1 MDVDI
6 LDRSRERMNKTI
18 EALKRELSGMKA
30 GRANPQILDRI
41 MVDYYGT
48 PTPIPQ
54 MANVSTPEPRLLA
67 ITLWDPSTLKDVE
80 KAIMK
85 SDLGITPSNDGKI
98 IRLQFPELTEERRR
112 DLVKQVKKL
121 GEEAK
126 VAVRSIRRD
135 ANDAMAKE
143 EKNNLMTEDDRR
155 FYEKDVQKLTDDT
168 IREID
173 GILTVKEK
181 EIMSV

>member
-1 MDVDI
+1 M
-6 LDRSRERMNKTI
+6 
-18 EALKRELSGMKA
+18 
-30 GRANPQILDRI
+30 
-41 MVDYYGT
+41 
-48 PTPIPQ
+48 
-54 MANVSTPEPRLLA
+54 
-67 ITLWDPSTLKDVE
+67 
-80 KAIMK
+80 
-85 SDLGITPSNDGKI
+85 
-98 IRLQFPELTEERRR
+98 QFPELTEERRR

-155 FYEKDVQKLTDDT
+155 LYEKDVQKLTDDT